1 MTLWRQKGGNMG
13 RRTEGMNGDAA
24 SVTVLGER
32 ADDNGAE
39 TIAGRGFLIMS
50 ATRLLS
56 VNNYAAYR
64 EAR

>member
-1 MTLWRQKGGNMG
+1 MG